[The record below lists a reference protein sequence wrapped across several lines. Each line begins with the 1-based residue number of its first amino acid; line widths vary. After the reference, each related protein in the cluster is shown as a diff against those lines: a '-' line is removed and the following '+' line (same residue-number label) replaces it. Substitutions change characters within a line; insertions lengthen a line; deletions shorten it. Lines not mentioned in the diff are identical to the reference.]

1 MVVNFKANEQVV
13 RAGDST
19 YHTETEKVQGK
30 LIVTNQRVYFKP
42 ENGNAGKYDVEILP
56 AEIREI
62 IYFSTNMFSPKGLN
76 VVMKNGEI
84 LKFTMKKRDEIGALI
99 NKMY

>member
-1 MVVNFKANEQVV
+1 MVVNLQANEQVV

-19 YHTETEKVQGK
+19 YHKENEKIQGK
-30 LIVTNQRVYFKP
+30 LIVTNQRVYFRS
-42 ENGNAGKYDVEILP
+42 ENGYAGKFDIEILP

-62 IYFSTNMFSPKGLN
+62 IYFNTNIFSPKGFD

-84 LKFTMKKRDEIGALI
+84 LKFTLKKRDEIASLI

>member
-1 MVVNFKANEQVV
+1 MTVNFKANEQVV

-19 YHTETEKVQGK
+19 YHKENLKVQGK
-30 LIVTNQRVYFKP
+30 LIITNQRVYFIS
-42 ENGNAGKYDVEILP
+42 ENGHAGKYDLEILP

-62 IYFSTNMFSPKGLN
+62 IYFNTNIFSPNGFDVIMKG
-76 VVMKNGEI
+76 GEI
-84 LKFTMKKRDEIGALI
+84 LKFTMKKRDEMGSLI